1 MSDTKQNFDDYIFD
15 NVLEDTYLAIK
26 DVREN
31 IDRQAK
37 ETREI
42 DFDYNPYEGRDEREK
57 LDKVITK
64 NIVDS
69 IKDRLYNVD
78 FENKLMRGVNVEAV
92 RSVVGRDDFST
103 FFRPSQILKDSIDTE
118 EAIQLMSP
126 MDGVRYY
133 HMCGDIEYPVKFSEL
148 MFKATTETLCGLMLY
163 SRLEPI
169 VDKGFA
175 NLAKDIDSAR
185 VYSQVVSPR
194 LIDHFEDCA
203 HYLKEKTADMSLS
216 DKTQETI
223 DRVCANFEWNETKR
237 IEARFAD
244 VVAQEGRKTIDVPE
258 AVEDDKDLE
267 YQISVSLLVH
277 LVILDVLVLPRF
289 VRPRSALFRR
299 QSIEQAHCPIALLDV
314 QIAPLRY
321 ADYPSMPCR
330 ARRPCPSG
338 LVHRASSM
346 SKQKLN
352 PCDNLTGVFVVT
364 KE

>member
-1 MSDTKQNFDDYIFD
+1 MSGTKYNFDEYIFD
-15 NVLEDTYLAIK
+15 NVFEDTYLAIK

-31 IDRQAK
+31 IDRWVR

-78 FENKLMRGVNVEAV
+78 FNNKVMRGVNVEAV

-126 MDGVRYY
+126 MDGVRYC
-133 HMCGDIEYPVKFSEL
+133 HMCGDIEYPVEFSEL
-148 MFKATTETLCGLMLY
+148 MFKATTETLCGLMPY
-163 SRLEPI
+163 SRLEPM

-185 VYSQVVSPR
+185 VYSQAVAPR

-203 HYLKEKTADMSLS
+203 EYLKAKTADMSLS
-216 DKTQETI
+216 DKTRETI
-223 DRVCANFEWNETKR
+223 DEVCSNFEWNETKR

-244 VVAQEGRKTIDVPE
+244 VVAQEGRKIID
-258 AVEDDKDLE
+258 
-267 YQISVSLLVH
+267 
-277 LVILDVLVLPRF
+277 
-289 VRPRSALFRR
+289 
-299 QSIEQAHCPIALLDV
+299 
-314 QIAPLRY
+314 AP
-321 ADYPSMPCR
+321 A
-330 ARRPCPSG
+330 
-338 LVHRASSM
+338 
-346 SKQKLN
+346 
-352 PCDNLTGVFVVT
+352 CDNDDN
-364 KE
+364 EMEP

>member
-1 MSDTKQNFDDYIFD
+1 MSDTKYNFDDYIFD

-31 IDRQAK
+31 IDRWAK

-57 LDKVITK
+57 LDGVITK

-78 FENKLMRGVNVEAV
+78 FENKVMRGVNVEAV

-126 MDGVRYY
+126 MDSVYY
-133 HMCGDIEYPVKFSEL
+133 CHMHGDLEYPVEFSEL
-148 MFKATTETLCGLMLY
+148 MFKATTETLCGLMSS
-163 SRLEPI
+163 SRLEPM

-185 VYSQVVSPR
+185 KYSQSVSPR

-203 HYLKEKTADMSLS
+203 EYLKEKTADMSLS
-216 DKTQETI
+216 DKTRETI
-223 DRVCANFEWNETKR
+223 DKVRENFEWNEVTQA
-237 IEARFAD
+237 ESMSAD
-244 VVAQEGRKTIDVPE
+244 RVLGCRKTFVEPE
-258 AVEDDKDLE
+258 CENAGSE
-267 YQISVSLLVH
+267 
-277 LVILDVLVLPRF
+277 
-289 VRPRSALFRR
+289 
-299 QSIEQAHCPIALLDV
+299 IELGD
-314 QIAPLRY
+314 
-321 ADYPSMPCR
+321 
-330 ARRPCPSG
+330 
-338 LVHRASSM
+338 
-346 SKQKLN
+346 
-352 PCDNLTGVFVVT
+352 
-364 KE
+364 

>member
-1 MSDTKQNFDDYIFD
+1 MSDTKYNFDEYTFD
-15 NVLEDTYLAIK
+15 KVLEDTYLAIK

-31 IDRQAK
+31 IDKWVK

-78 FENKLMRGVNVEAV
+78 FENKVMRGVNVEAV

-126 MDGVRYY
+126 MDGVRYC
-133 HMCGDIEYPVKFSEL
+133 HMHGDLEYPVEFSEL
-148 MFKATTETLCGLMLY
+148 MFKATTETLCGLMSY

-175 NLAKDIDSAR
+175 NLAKDVDSAR
-185 VYSQVVSPR
+185 VYSQSVSPR

-203 HYLKEKTADMSLS
+203 QYLKEKTADMSLS

-223 DRVCANFEWNETKR
+223 DRVCEHFEWNEVTQA
-237 IEARFAD
+237 ESMSAD
-244 VVAQEGRKTIDVPE
+244 RVRGCRKNIDVPE
-258 AVEDDKDLE
+258 SNVDGQEME
-267 YQISVSLLVH
+267 
-277 LVILDVLVLPRF
+277 F
-289 VRPRSALFRR
+289 
-299 QSIEQAHCPIALLDV
+299 
-314 QIAPLRY
+314 
-321 ADYPSMPCR
+321 
-330 ARRPCPSG
+330 
-338 LVHRASSM
+338 
-346 SKQKLN
+346 
-352 PCDNLTGVFVVT
+352 
-364 KE
+364 